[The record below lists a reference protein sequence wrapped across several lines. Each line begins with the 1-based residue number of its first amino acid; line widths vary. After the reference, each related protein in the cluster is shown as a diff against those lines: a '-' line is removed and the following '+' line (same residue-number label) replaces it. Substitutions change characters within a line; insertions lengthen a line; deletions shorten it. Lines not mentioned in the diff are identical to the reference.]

1 MLVVLTNIPTP
12 YRTAFFNVLNKRLAK
27 QNISFHVFY
36 MGKTEPRRFW
46 DFQPE
51 ENYYEYTFLKGFHPT
66 FKNYYP
72 HINPTVVRQIR
83 KLNPQWILLAGSW
96 NAPSVIHVLLKRGTL
111 KAKTIFWSEGHMDA
125 QRSQSAIINRLRGMI
140 YSAMDGFVVPNNKSR
155 DYIKLFNGSAPI
167 GMLPNTVDEEFFN
180 VNLLA
185 SKSQLRKINGF
196 AEDDKIV
203 VSVATLN
210 DRKGSWEL
218 LKAYAML
225 TQDQQKQLKLI
236 YIGEGENMDKLEVF
250 KNKHNLYNVY
260 LLGQKNPEEV
270 RSYLHMADFFILPT
284 KLDPNPLTPIEASF
298 MRTPLILSRFA
309 GNHAELLNN
318 DTGFYLDEIMPEAIH
333 KVLVQVLEM
342 SGEQIE
348 AMGAAA
354 YYNVQNNFSR
364 LSAAENLISFIKT
377 L

>member
-66 FKNYYP
+66 FNNYYP

-96 NAPSVIHVLLKRGTL
+96 NAPSVIHVLLKRDTL
-111 KAKTIFWSEGHMDA
+111 KAKTIFWSEGHYDA
-125 QRSQSAIINRLRGMI
+125 QIYKSTIIDVARKYV
-140 YSAMDGFVVPNNKSR
+140 YSKINAFVVPNKRSEA
-155 DYIKLFNGSAPI
+155 YIKSYNSDVPI
-167 GMLPNTVDEEFFN
+167 GFLPNTVNEEFFSTGHLQQKE
-180 VNLLA
+180 LLR
-185 SKSQLRKINGF
+185 SEFNICNDER
-196 AEDDKIV
+196 IV
-203 VSVATLN
+203 LTVATVN
-210 DRKGSWEL
+210 NNKGSLEL
-218 LKAYAML
+218 IKGYAALTSAQQSKLKV
-225 TQDQQKQLKLI
+225 I
-236 YIGEGENMDKLEVF
+236 FIGTGDYLEKVQVF
-250 KNKHNLYNVY
+250 KNENNLHNVF
-260 LLGQKNPEEV
+260 LLGQKDAEQV
-270 RSYLHMADFFILPT
+270 RTYLHMADFFILPT
-284 KLDPNPLTPIEASF
+284 KLDSNPLTPIEASF
-298 MRTPLILSRFA
+298 MRTPLILSKFA

-318 DTGFYLDEIMPEAIH
+318 DTGFSLDEITPEAIH

-354 YYNVQNNFSR
+354 YHNVKNNFSR